1 MGKNLIFAVPKG
13 TEPHFVYRAMTQC
26 LLQDRWMM
34 VDTSG
39 KMHVRFEEMQ
49 GWVNI
54 GGNYDLVKDEVVR
67 PLLEKQFSEDNVA
80 VATAYEKED
89 LAPEIKL
96 FIIDEIIDADAG
108 RDSATLNRKA
118 TNTKEVLGIRKVI
131 KDFENDEFDRIVD
144 VKGSKVKMVLLM
156 HDRKRKGELLLC
168 GYFWNGRTVQTRIQL
183 NNLSHVHFTASGYD
197 ARMIAHE

>member
-1 MGKNLIFAVPKG
+1 MYAEKFFRLLTTFRDGVKSSMGKNLIFAVSKG
-13 TEPHFVYRAMTQC
+13 TEPPFVFRAMTQY
-26 LLQDRWMM
+26 LLEDRWMM

-39 KMHVRFEEMQ
+39 KMYVRFEEMQ

-80 VATAYEKED
+80 VATVYEKED
-89 LAPEIKL
+89 LTPEIKL
-96 FIIDEIIDADAG
+96 FIIDKIIDADAG

-118 TNTKEVLGIRKVI
+118 TNTKEVLGIKKVI

-156 HDRKRKGELLLC
+156 HDRKK
-168 GYFWNGRTVQTRIQL
+168 
-183 NNLSHVHFTASGYD
+183 
-197 ARMIAHE
+197 